1 MSCMQ
6 AQQPRPSSSYFPN
19 KQETEKTSKHNT
31 RESNDAAVVQP
42 FHFPPTKQVWWDRK
56 AQGSP
61 EILHLTSKRNLRV
74 QLNEKTLRLGIK
86 HLNKSSI
93 PSYDCFFI
101 GSLFIDSREDAVEI
115 NIDRFDPGREFTDKV
130 PETYKGLE
138 TSNAMP
144 TVGIIIIPVVRLGG
158 FKTKVPT
165 TVVPGDQVIPLKLVK
180 GLMGAQQTATHSK
193 QDFQKTFEL
202 LHSRFSGQEQ
212 LSLSNFIS
220 TKACCYAH
228 TEAEELILNIQGSC
242 AFASYKTTVEHAM
255 IDTFEWFLTMDH
267 TRKLLLL
274 LESDPKAYSLP
285 LVGV

>member
-115 NIDRFDPGREFTDKV
+115 NIDRFDPGREFTDK
-130 PETYKGLE
+130 
-138 TSNAMP
+138 
-144 TVGIIIIPVVRLGG
+144 GG

-228 TEAEELILNIQGSC
+228 TEAEELILNIQVGAVTMATSILATPVSPVPIIPTALARNLTGPLRLSDVQGVPKC
-242 AFASYKTTVEHAM
+242 G
-255 IDTFEWFLTMDH
+255 FLTMDH